1 MLQVQHL
8 RKSYGAVTVISDV
21 SFILNDNQHV
31 GLIGP
36 NGVGKSTLLR
46 CLIGAEPLDAGTIV
60 TSPPGLAIGYLAQ
73 ACGALWE
80 RRVGE
85 AVAAAR
91 ADVSQAEQTLQE
103 AAEALATASDVDA
116 ALARYDAALAHFEA
130 LGGYEHERR
139 TVAALQGLGLGS
151 VDPATPVAMLS
162 GGQKTRLGLAAL
174 LISAPDLLLLD
185 EPTNHLDVEALAW
198 LEGFVRGYRHTVLI
212 VSHDREFL
220 DRTVTRIL
228 YFDPDTH
235 GVQSYTGNY
244 SDFATA
250 RAHEHELQ
258 VAAWHEQQS
267 YIQQVETDIRRVQ
280 GHAQGIQSG
289 RDFYGRVAA
298 KVARLAKARTRK
310 LGRYRAS
317 DERVEKPREHW
328 GLKLDF
334 GPPPSGSRVVL
345 RLEDV
350 SFGYTSQVPLFSAVT
365 WDVQYSQRI
374 AIVGPNGAGKTT
386 LLRLVAGQLP
396 PQTGT
401 VRLGVNVR
409 LGVMAQEQE
418 TLDLRWTVLQTVRHE
433 RPMSET
439 EARHF
444 LHFFLFAGDSVFRTV
459 GACSLGERS
468 RLQLARL
475 VLRGCN
481 VLLLDEPLNHLDIE
495 GREHFEVAL
504 EAFEGTVIAVSHD
517 RAFLRSFAE
526 RVVEVRDG
534 RVRLFPGGYDIVKRR
549 ENTQESAHN
558 YPSQNH
564 ARMLTSCSM
573 TWTGS

>member
-1 MLQVQHL
+1 MLQGQHL

-21 SFILNDNQHV
+21 SFILNDHQHV

-60 TSPPGLAIGYLAQ
+60 KSPPDLSIGYLAQ
-73 ACGALWE
+73 SFGD
-80 RRVGE
+80 VGE
-85 AVAAAR
+85 RSLGEVVAAAR
-91 ADVSQAEQTLQE
+91 ADVLQAERDLQA
-103 AAEALATASDVDA
+103 AAEALATTSDVDA
-116 ALARYDAALAHFEA
+116 ALARYDAVLARFEA

-139 TVAALQGLGLGS
+139 VAAVLQGLGLGG
-151 VDPATPVAMLS
+151 VDPATPVAVLS

-174 LISAPDLLLLD
+174 LISEPDLLLLD

-198 LEGFVRGYRHTVLI
+198 LEDFVRGYPHAVLI

-220 DRTVTRIL
+220 DRTVTCIL
-228 YFDPDTH
+228 YVDPDTRT
-235 GVQSYTGNY
+235 VQSYPGNY

-250 RAHEHELQ
+250 RAHERELQ
-258 VAAWHEQQS
+258 AAAWHEQQT
-267 YIQQVETDIRRVQ
+267 YIHQVESDIRRVQ
-280 GHAQGIQSG
+280 GQAQSIQRG
-289 RDFYGRVAA
+289 PKRARDFYGRMSA

-310 LGRYRAS
+310 LERYMDS

-334 GPPPSGSRVVL
+334 GPPPPSGRAVL

-350 SFGYTSQVPLFSAVT
+350 SFSYAGQSPLFSAVT
-365 WDVQYSQRI
+365 LDVRYSERL
-374 AIVGPNGAGKTT
+374 AVVGPNGAGKTT
-386 LLRLVAGQLP
+386 LLRLIAGHMP

-418 TLDLRWTVLQTVRHE
+418 TLHRQWTVLQTVLQE
-433 RPMSET
+433 RAMSET
-439 EARHF
+439 EARSF
-444 LHFFLFAGDSVFRTV
+444 LHFFLFGGDSVFRTV

-468 RLQLARL
+468 RLQLALL

-481 VLLLDEPLNHLDIE
+481 VLLLDEPLNHLDIA
-495 GREHFEVAL
+495 GREHFEAAL
-504 EAFEGTVIAVSHD
+504 DAFEGTVLAVSHD

-526 RVVEVRDG
+526 RVIEVRAG
-534 RVRLFPGGYDIVKRR
+534 RVRVFPGSYDDYTER
-549 ENTQESAHN
+549 T
-558 YPSQNH
+558 SQ
-564 ARMLTSCSM
+564 
-573 TWTGS
+573 G